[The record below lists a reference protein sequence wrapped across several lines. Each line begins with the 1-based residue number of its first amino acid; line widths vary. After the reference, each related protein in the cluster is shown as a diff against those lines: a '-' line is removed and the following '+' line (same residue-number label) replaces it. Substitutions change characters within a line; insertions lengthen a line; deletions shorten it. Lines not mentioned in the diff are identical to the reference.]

1 LVTDKSYSFTI
12 SGGYTPKT
20 IPMERLGEYMAALAR
35 MLGEET
41 YVHFESVV
49 EGSVALKARVDE
61 PARTRVR
68 ERVRSVRT
76 GAAPA
81 EVRRHYTQLDDMLR
95 KDNAYAALAGGDDVV
110 VPFPGRKRAE
120 PVVYGPFRQQGTIDG
135 EVYRIG
141 GKDASK
147 HIHVHS
153 ADRDL
158 SVLYASESVALRLRH
173 HLFGGT
179 LRFRGEGTWFRHD
192 DGTWELRNFRVDDFE
207 ELSDASL
214 IETVARLRAVGGD
227 EFGEDPV
234 GDLLAER
241 HGGEKAA

>member
-1 LVTDKSYSFTI
+1 MSDNTYSFTI

-68 ERVRSVRT
+68 ERVRAVRT
-76 GAAPA
+76 RSAST
-81 EVRRHYTQLDDMLR
+81 EVRRHYDHLDEMLR

-110 VPFPGRKRAE
+110 VPFPGRKRPE
-120 PVVYGPFRQQGTIDG
+120 PIVYGPFRQQGTIDG
-135 EVYRIG
+135 KVYRIG
-141 GKDASK
+141 GKDTSK
-147 HIHVHS
+147 HIHIHS

-158 SVLYASESVALRLRH
+158 SVLYASEATALRLRH
-173 HLFGGT
+173 HLFGET

-207 ELSDASL
+207 ELNDASL
-214 IETVARLRAVGGD
+214 LETVARLRAVAGD
-227 EFGEDPV
+227 NFGDDPLA
-234 GDLLAER
+234 DLLADR
-241 HGGEKAA
+241 FNGGEAA

>member
-1 LVTDKSYSFTI
+1 MSDKGYSFTI

-35 MLGEET
+35 MLGEEA
-41 YVHFESVV
+41 YVHFESIR

-61 PARTRVR
+61 PARPKVR

-76 GAAPA
+76 SSATA
-81 EVRRHYTQLDDMLR
+81 EVRRHYDQLDAMLR
-95 KDNAYAALAGGDDVV
+95 KDNAYAALDGGTDNVIA
-110 VPFPGRKRAE
+110 FPGRNRAE

-141 GKDASK
+141 GKDTSK

-153 ADRDL
+153 GDRDL
-158 SVLYASESVALRLRH
+158 SVLYASEAVAMRLRH

-179 LRFRGEGTWFRHD
+179 LRFRGEGTWVRHD

-207 ELSDASL
+207 ELGDASL
-214 IETVARLRAVGGD
+214 IETVARLRSVTGD
-227 EFGEDPV
+227 EFGDDPV
-234 GDLLAER
+234 AQLLAER
-241 HGGEKAA
+241 QSGEKAA